1 MAGASK
7 KKYSSCCNPMENIN
21 AFLYKIAN
29 EWHSLGI
36 AVAYVP
42 YVKIHNSPSKMEFNG
57 RYTLLM

>member
-1 MAGASK
+1 
-7 KKYSSCCNPMENIN
+7 MENIN

-42 YVKIHNSPSKMEFNG
+42 YVKIRNSPSKMEFNG